1 LKGAGFNTIEVVA
14 EDHDTVEEEIAAII
28 RNNSLDDD
36 QMNLISSVIER
47 YGSLSSMEL
56 ELLTHNEAPWIE
68 ARYGLKPHESS
79 TNVIS
84 KEFMK
89 DYYSGM
95 I

>member
-1 LKGAGFNTIEVVA
+1 
-14 EDHDTVEEEIAAII
+14 
-28 RNNSLDDD
+28 
-36 QMNLISSVIER
+36 
-47 YGSLSSMEL
+47 MEL